1 MDDDLNKD
9 DNNFQKG
16 ILDKIQILKESQNQ
30 NIQEFNISIIK
41 TSNDSDILKVAN
53 LISENYN
60 NNCIGIRKTIKIIQ
74 SENTISKIS
83 IYDYNYLLGKKFR
96 YLKNECFSF
105 GDILVIIINIYDK
118 KYLEYLKVI
127 IDELTKKL
135 DNEGKNS
142 EINKKIVFL
151 IIKTSNN
158 FLLKLTE
165 NSALITAKEEISNLF
180 NNIKKFNPKYIDVDI
195 NEIDESNNLISD
207 IIS

>member
-1 MDDDLNKD
+1 MY
-9 DNNFQKG
+9 
-16 ILDKIQILKESQNQ
+16 ILKESQNQ
-30 NIQEFNISIIK
+30 NIQEFNVSIVK
-41 TSNDSDILKVAN
+41 TSNDPDVLKVAN

-83 IYDYNYLLGKKFR
+83 IYDYNHLLGRKFR
-96 YLKNECFSF
+96 YLKNECLSF
-105 GDILVIIINIYDK
+105 GEILVIIINIYDK
-118 KYLEYLKVI
+118 RYLEYLKI
-127 IDELTKKL
+127 SSDELAKKS
-135 DNEGKNS
+135 DNEGKNT

-180 NNIKKFNPKYIDVDI
+180 NNINLFNPKDIDIDI
-195 NEIDESNNLISD
+195 NDIDDSNNLISD
-207 IIS
+207 IISLPIIHIF

>member
-9 DNNFQKG
+9 DNIFQKG
-16 ILDKIQILKESQNQ
+16 ILDKIQILKESHNQ

-83 IYDYNYLLGKKFR
+83 IYDYNYLLGRKFR
-96 YLKNECFSF
+96 YLKNECLSF
-105 GDILVIIINIYDK
+105 GEILVIIINIYDK
-118 KYLEYLKVI
+118 RYLEYLKVI
-127 IDELTKKL
+127 IDESAKKS
-135 DNEGKNS
+135 DNEGKNT

-151 IIKTSNN
+151 FIKTSNN

-165 NSALITAKEEISNLF
+165 NSALKTAKEEISNLF
-180 NNIKKFNPKYIDVDI
+180 NNIKNFTPKYNLLIIKCLNI
-195 NEIDESNNLISD
+195 NKV
-207 IIS
+207 

>member
-1 MDDDLNKD
+1 MDDDLIKE
-9 DNNFQKG
+9 DNNFHKG
-16 ILDKIQILKESQNQ
+16 ILDKIQMLKESQNQ
-30 NIQEFNISIIK
+30 NIQEFNVSIVK
-41 TSNDSDILKVAN
+41 TSNDPDVLKVAN

-83 IYDYNYLLGKKFR
+83 IYDYNYLLGRKFR
-96 YLKNECFSF
+96 YLKNECLSF
-105 GDILVIIINIYDK
+105 GEILVIIINIYDK
-118 KYLEYLKVI
+118 RYLEYLKVI
-127 IDELTKKL
+127 IDESAKKS
-135 DNEGKNS
+135 DNEGKNT

-180 NNIKKFNPKYIDVDI
+180 NNIKNFIPKYNLLIIKCLNI
-195 NEIDESNNLISD
+195 NKV
-207 IIS
+207 

>member
-1 MDDDLNKD
+1 MDDDLIKE
-9 DNNFQKG
+9 DNNFHKG
-16 ILDKIQILKESQNQ
+16 ILDKIQMLKESQNQ
-30 NIQEFNISIIK
+30 NIQEFNVSIVK
-41 TSNDSDILKVAN
+41 TSNDPDVLKVAN

-83 IYDYNYLLGKKFR
+83 IYDYNYLLGRKFR
-96 YLKNECFSF
+96 YLKNECLSF
-105 GDILVIIINIYDK
+105 GEILVIIINIYDK
-118 KYLEYLKVI
+118 RYLEYLKVI
-127 IDELTKKL
+127 IDESAKKS
-135 DNEGKNS
+135 DNEGKNT

-151 IIKTSNN
+151 FIKTSNN

-180 NNIKKFNPKYIDVDI
+180 NNIKNFNPKYIDIDI

>member
-1 MDDDLNKD
+1 MDDDLIKE
-9 DNNFQKG
+9 DNNFHKG
-16 ILDKIQILKESQNQ
+16 ILDKIQMLKESQNQ
-30 NIQEFNISIIK
+30 NIQEFNVSIVK
-41 TSNDSDILKVAN
+41 TSNDPDVLKVAN

-83 IYDYNYLLGKKFR
+83 IYDYNYLLGRKFR
-96 YLKNECFSF
+96 YLKNECLSF
-105 GDILVIIINIYDK
+105 GEILVIIINIYDK
-118 KYLEYLKVI
+118 RYLEYLKVI
-127 IDELTKKL
+127 IDESAKKS
-135 DNEGKNS
+135 DNEGKNT

-180 NNIKKFNPKYIDVDI
+180 NNIKNFNPKYIDVDI

>member
-1 MDDDLNKD
+1 MDEDLIKE

-16 ILDKIQILKESQNQ
+16 ILDKIQMLKESQNQ
-30 NIQEFNISIIK
+30 NIQEFNVSIVK
-41 TSNDSDILKVAN
+41 TSNDPDVLKVAN

-83 IYDYNYLLGKKFR
+83 IYDYNYLLGRKFR
-96 YLKNECFSF
+96 YLKNECLSF
-105 GDILVIIINIYDK
+105 GEILVIIINIYDK
-118 KYLEYLKVI
+118 RYLKYLKII
-127 IDELTKKL
+127 IDELAKKL
-135 DNEGKNS
+135 DNEGKNT

-180 NNIKKFNPKYIDVDI
+180 NNIKNFPPIY
-195 NEIDESNNLISD
+195 
-207 IIS
+207 